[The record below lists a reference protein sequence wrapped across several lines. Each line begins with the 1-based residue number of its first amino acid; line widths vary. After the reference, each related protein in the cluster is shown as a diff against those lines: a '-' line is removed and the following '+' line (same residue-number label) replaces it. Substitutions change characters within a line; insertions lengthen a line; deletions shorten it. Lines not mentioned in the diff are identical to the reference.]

1 MKIHSAVLYFHGKPG
16 MIANQQ
22 AAYDIAEWPEVMES
36 QIFYKEGEPVVAHGP
51 NPYMARYF
59 ITGKNR
65 AYIDNVTKK
74 IFDAMSIKD
83 FQGKELLYPNQDAL
97 LSRFIKAEHKWGQ
110 TTVP

>member
-1 MKIHSAVLYFHGKPG
+1 M
-16 MIANQQ
+16 
-22 AAYDIAEWPEVMES
+22 
-36 QIFYKEGEPVVAHGP
+36 VAHGP